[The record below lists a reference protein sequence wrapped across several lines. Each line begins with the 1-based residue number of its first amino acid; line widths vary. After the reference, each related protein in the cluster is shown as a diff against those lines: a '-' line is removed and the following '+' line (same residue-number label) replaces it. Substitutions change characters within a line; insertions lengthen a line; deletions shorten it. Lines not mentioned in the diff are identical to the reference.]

1 MNAVPCIFCRIIAG
15 EIPGDFVLQDEHV
28 VAFRDINPRAPLHVL
43 VVPRRHIESVGTLA
57 EDDRA
62 VAGWLLQA
70 AAVVARQ
77 EGVADRGYRVVAN
90 TGPES
95 GSEVAHLH
103 LHVLGG
109 RQMRGMG

>member
-1 MNAVPCIFCRIIAG
+1 MTSDGCVFCRILAG
-15 EIPGDFVLQDEHV
+15 EIPGDFVYQDDHV
-28 VAFRDINPRAPLHVL
+28 AAFRDINPRAPVHVL

-57 EDDRA
+57 EEDRE
-62 VAGWLLQA
+62 VAGRLLQA
-70 AAVVARQ
+70 AAEVARRA
-77 EGVADRGYRVVAN
+77 GVDGRGFRVVAN
-90 TGPES
+90 TGAES